1 MNPIEIDHAVQDNIR
16 HAEMQTWKFIAY
28 IAAIS
33 CSLGSI
39 ILFGSA

>member
-1 MNPIEIDHAVQDNIR
+1 MNPTEINQGVQDNIR
-16 HAEMQTWKFIAY
+16 YAEVRTWKFIAY

-39 ILFGSA
+39 ILFGSV